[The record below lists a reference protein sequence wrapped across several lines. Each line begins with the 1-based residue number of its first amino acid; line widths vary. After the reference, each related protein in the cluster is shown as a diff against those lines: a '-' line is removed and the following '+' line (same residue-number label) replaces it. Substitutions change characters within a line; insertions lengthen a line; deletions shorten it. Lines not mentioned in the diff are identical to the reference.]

1 MGIKPA
7 LTLAAATGVS
17 SLARRDAGCKFTVNT
32 HGAVEFPVGQH
43 ESGQSRAGAHMTLSG
58 FTINDGSVTDAKG
71 RGCWWTP
78 PSMVLQCDENQT
90 PETGFE
96 MGCDGLVSFRGQKT
110 FYECDAG
117 EKDEV
122 NIYLTLD
129 ENAQNCHETTLS
141 ADGCRPGDCEASSS
155 SSAPATSAPP
165 ATSYPVSS
173 PPATCAETPKL
184 SVSTVV
190 TTVTETVSDCGSEGH
205 TETVSGPA
213 ETRTVPGPTE
223 TKTVPGPT
231 VTETVHGPTQTK
243 TVKYPTETVPG
254 PTETTTAH
262 APPQTTTA
270 QTTVTYKPS
279 PPPATSPKP
288 SGPETSPAP
297 TTPDHSAPFPAPSE
311 VDIPDSCPGDVKN
324 AGEFNLPTLIIPIDS
339 SKPDVAEG
347 TSYFGEVSETESSV
361 FDFNVP
367 PSAEGKTCK
376 LVFLFP
382 EHEDLETSS
391 FTFSGAGE
399 LDFAHLSRP
408 VDQQTSYS
416 NVPDV
421 AEDLGQFTVK
431 PGNAYEIASFNCPAG
446 ERVSIEMANIAGGD
460 TSLRFFQDYNPCPI
474 GLFMTTS

>member
-1 MGIKPA
+1 MGSKLS

-17 SLARRDAGCKFTVNT
+17 SLALRDAGCKFTVNT
-32 HGAVEFPVGQH
+32 HGAVEFPIGQH
-43 ESGQSRAGAHMTLSG
+43 ESGQTRAGPHMTPSE
-58 FTINDGSVTDAKG
+58 FTINDGSVTDTKS

-96 MGCDGLVSFRGQKT
+96 IGRDGSVSFKGQKT

-129 ENAQNCHETTLS
+129 ENAQNCHEITLS
-141 ADGCRPGDCEASSS
+141 ADGCRPGDCGASSS
-155 SSAPATSAPP
+155 SSAPTTSAPP

-173 PPATCAETPKL
+173 PPATSAETPKL

-190 TTVTETVSDCGSEGH
+190 TTVTETVSNCKSEGH

-213 ETRTVPGPTE
+213 ETE
-223 TKTVPGPT
+223 TIPGPT
-231 VTETVHGPTQTK
+231 VTETVQGPTQTK
-243 TVKYPTETVPG
+243 TVEG
-254 PTETTTAH
+254 PTETMTTPV
-262 APPQTTTA
+262 PPKTTTA
-270 QTTVTYKPS
+270 QTTSTYKPS
-279 PPPATSPKP
+279 PPPATPPKP
-288 SGPETSPAP
+288 SAPETSPAP
-297 TTPDHSAPFPAPSE
+297 TTPGHSAPFPAPSE
-311 VDIPDSCPGDVKN
+311 VDIPESCPGDVKN

-347 TSYFGEVSETESSV
+347 TSYFGEVSNTKSSV
-361 FDFNVP
+361 FDFNIP
-367 PSAEGKTCK
+367 PSADGKTCK

-382 EHEDLETSS
+382 DQEDLETSS

-399 LDFAHLSRP
+399 LDFARLSKP
-408 VDQQTSYS
+408 VDQETSYS

-431 PGNAYEIASFNCPAG
+431 PGNAYNIASFDRPAG
-446 ERVSIEMANIAGGD
+446 ERVSIEMANAADGD

>member
-1 MGIKPA
+1 MGSKLA
-7 LTLAAATGVS
+7 LSLAAATGVS
-17 SLARRDAGCKFTVNT
+17 SLALRDAGCKFTVNT

-43 ESGQSRAGAHMTLSG
+43 GSGQTRAGAHMTPSE
-58 FTINDGSVTDAKG
+58 FTINDGSVTDAKD
-71 RGCWWTP
+71 RGCWWAP

-96 MGCDGLVSFRGQKT
+96 IGCDGSVSFKGQKT

-122 NIYLTLD
+122 NIYLALD
-129 ENAQNCHETTLS
+129 ENAQNCHEITLS

-155 SSAPATSAPP
+155 SSAPTTSAPP

-173 PPATCAETPKL
+173 PPATSAETPKP

-190 TTVTETVSDCGSEGH
+190 TTVTETVSNCKSEGY

-213 ETRTVPGPTE
+213 ETETVPGPTETKTVPGPTE

-231 VTETVHGPTQTK
+231 VTETVKSPTQT
-243 TVKYPTETVPG
+243 
-254 PTETTTAH
+254 TTAQ
-262 APPQTTTA
+262 APPETTTA

-279 PPPATSPKP
+279 LPPATSPKP
-288 SGPETSPAP
+288 SAPETSPAP
-297 TTPDHSAPFPAPSE
+297 TTPGHSAPFPAPSE

-347 TSYFGEVSETESSV
+347 TSYFGEVSKTKSSV
-361 FDFNVP
+361 FDFNIP
-367 PSAEGKTCK
+367 PSADGKTCK

-382 EHEDLETSS
+382 EQEDLETSS

-399 LDFAHLSRP
+399 LDFSRLSKP
-408 VDQQTSYS
+408 VDQQTSYA
-416 NVPDV
+416 NVPGV

-431 PGNAYEIASFNCPAG
+431 PGNAYNIASFDCPAG
-446 ERVSIEMANIAGGD
+446 ERVSIEMANVADGD

>member
-1 MGIKPA
+1 MGSKLA

-17 SLARRDAGCKFTVNT
+17 SLALRDAGCKFTVNT

-43 ESGQSRAGAHMTLSG
+43 ESGQTRAGAHMTPSE

-96 MGCDGLVSFRGQKT
+96 IGCNGSVSFKGQKT
-110 FYECDAG
+110 FYECGAG

-122 NIYLTLD
+122 NIFLALD
-129 ENAQNCHETTLS
+129 ENAQNCHEITLS
-141 ADGCRPGDCEASSS
+141 ADGCRPGGCEASSP
-155 SSAPATSAPP
+155 SSAPTTSAPP

-173 PPATCAETPKL
+173 PPATSAETPKP

-190 TTVTETVSDCGSEGH
+190 TTVTETVSNCKTEGH
-205 TETVSGPA
+205 TETISGPA
-213 ETRTVPGPTE
+213 ETKTVPDPTEMKTTVEE
-223 TKTVPGPT
+223 TKTV
-231 VTETVHGPTQTK
+231 K
-243 TVKYPTETVPG
+243 APTETVPG
-254 PTETTTAH
+254 PTETTTAQ
-262 APPQTTTA
+262 APPKTTTA

-288 SGPETSPAP
+288 SAPETSPAP
-297 TTPDHSAPFPAPSE
+297 TTPGHSAPFPEPSE

-324 AGEFNLPTLIIPIDS
+324 AGEFTLPTLIIPIDS

-347 TSYFGEVSETESSV
+347 TSYFGEVSKTKSSV
-361 FDFNVP
+361 FDFNIP
-367 PSAEGKTCK
+367 PSADGKTCK

-382 EHEDLETSS
+382 QHEDLETSS

-399 LDFAHLSRP
+399 LDFARLSKP

-431 PGNAYEIASFNCPAG
+431 PGNAYNIASFDCPAG
-446 ERVSIEMANIAGGD
+446 ERASIEMANAADED